1 MTTRRKKSGRKATG
15 RQSSG
20 KAGKGSKAR
29 SARKAAKTRSTRKG
43 SQSRKATAGRSPR
56 AASAAQPRTSSKP
69 ARSPL
74 VVIDNYDSF
83 TWNLVQ
89 YLGSL
94 GAEIEVFRN
103 DAISVAALSRLRPR
117 GIVISPGPGTPED
130 SGISRDVI
138 KRFNGRVP
146 VLGVCLGHQAI
157 AEVFGAK
164 IVRASTVMHGK
175 TSRIIHDGHGIYR
188 GLENPFVATRY
199 HSLIVER
206 ESVPDSLEVTS
217 STSDAVIMGLRVKG
231 TETWG
236 VQFHPESILTQ
247 PGKDLLRNFLDLCGV

>member
-1 MTTRRKKSGRKATG
+1 MTTRRKSKV
-15 RQSSG
+15 G
-20 KAGKGSKAR
+20 KTTRRSKVPGAR
-29 SARKAAKTRSTRKG
+29 ARRPKKDS
-43 SQSRKATAGRSPR
+43 AGR
-56 AASAAQPRTSSKP
+56 ASAGRRAT
-69 ARSPL
+69 SPL

-94 GAEIEVFRN
+94 GAEIEVYRN
-103 DAISVAALSRLRPR
+103 DAISVTALGRRRPR
-117 GIVISPGPGTPED
+117 GIVISPGPGTPKD
-130 SGISRDVI
+130 SGVSRDVI
-138 KRFNGRVP
+138 RRFNGRVP
-146 VLGVCLGHQAI
+146 ILGVCLGHQAI
-157 AEVFGAK
+157 ADVFGAR

-175 TSRIIHDGHGIYR
+175 TSRIIHDGRGIYR

-206 ESVPDSLEVTS
+206 ESVPDTLEVTS
-217 STSDAVIMGLRVKG
+217 STSDAVIMGLKVKG